1 MCACVSAEFNY
12 TRKDCQVKWYGPV
25 LTGPQQISVCVRA
38 LTCLRCHMR
47 VHFKVKVKSSRIIN
61 VAAFY
66 IMLNQTLELLPL
78 EDQLSNLI

>member
-1 MCACVSAEFNY
+1 MQGLSDDAVLACPRRDTTDFCVGLCVSMR
-12 TRKDCQVKWYGPV
+12 TH
-25 LTGPQQISVCVRA
+25 LHVRGV
-38 LTCLRCHMR
+38 H

>member
-1 MCACVSAEFNY
+1 MR
-12 TRKDCQVKWYGPV
+12 TIWPV
-25 LTGPQQISVCVRA
+25 LIGIQLIFVLDCVCV
-38 LTCLRCHMR
+38 CVC
-47 VHFKVKVKSSRIIN
+47 VYYKVKVKSSRIIN